1 MNLNSFQKHK
11 KIQANFKCW
20 QTFCRSLI
28 FSRSALG
35 AIFALNFLL
44 FFFSPVCN
52 NLAWGQSVNGLPAQT
67 QTQHNPQNSLKNNG
81 QYNGQ
86 HNGQQDNAQATL
98 KHTPQHKAEKL
109 QHNLASP
116 KPIQVAGVEN
126 FYQVNHWL
134 YRSAQP
140 DAEGFKN
147 IEAMGI
153 KTVINLRDT
162 NSDPKAALGTK
173 LVLLNPGITT
183 WSFTDDDIIKAL
195 CAVTHA
201 QRPVLVH
208 CRHGADRTGLIIA
221 LIRIIDEGW
230 SVEDAKKE
238 MLEGGY
244 GFHSIWKN
252 IPKYL
257 DNVDINALKEKI

>member
-1 MNLNSFQKHK
+1 LKP
-11 KIQANFKCW
+11 W
-20 QTFCRSLI
+20 
-28 FSRSALG
+28 AL
-35 AIFALNFLL
+35 
-44 FFFSPVCN
+44 
-52 NLAWGQSVNGLPAQT
+52 
-67 QTQHNPQNSLKNNG
+67 
-81 QYNGQ
+81 
-86 HNGQQDNAQATL
+86 
-98 KHTPQHKAEKL
+98 
-109 QHNLASP
+109 
-116 KPIQVAGVEN
+116 
-126 FYQVNHWL
+126 
-134 YRSAQP
+134 
-140 DAEGFKN
+140 
-147 IEAMGI
+147 

-244 GFHSIWKN
+244 GFTPFGKTFQNTLIMLTLM
-252 IPKYL
+252 P
-257 DNVDINALKEKI
+257 